1 MDIRNISTD
10 IGIEL
15 TGIEVMKLLEQE
27 AIRRKFEEVM
37 NEQEVISAKKEVI
50 NTLKYFSK
58 ILMAEFN
65 FDNDDFEQV
74 LTFNIMATA
83 VAWSLKA
90 LVFSDISRKVIIA
103 EMISPNLAY
112 YVMENIKDAYI
123 TEWSNN
129 MPMRKPQ
136 TVTEAV
142 FFDIYS

>member
-136 TVTEAV
+136 AVTEAV
-142 FFDIYS
+142 LFDIYS